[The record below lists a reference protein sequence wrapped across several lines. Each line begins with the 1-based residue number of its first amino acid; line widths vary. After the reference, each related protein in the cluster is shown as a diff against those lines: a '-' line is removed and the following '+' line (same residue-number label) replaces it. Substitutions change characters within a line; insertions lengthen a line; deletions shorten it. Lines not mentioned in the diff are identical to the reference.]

1 MHHQNDH
8 QNLRCGEPGWDI
20 LGEYSLDQ
28 LSFTDGSQDPLAA
41 GFLFQAAQD
50 AGIPLAL
57 LKSIDRTLTRL
68 IKQALVH
75 HNQERPDALVT
86 LRLLCQKK
94 IHAGKSSQKQSSQFE
109 AETML
114 DPNPMTIY
122 SDMEFS
128 GGWGYFLI
136 ERGCAAG
143 LDFAQTN
150 VHLIDLYLY
159 REGK

>member
-1 MHHQNDH
+1 MNHQHDH
-8 QNLRCGEPGWDI
+8 QNSKCGEPGWDI
-20 LGEYSLDQ
+20 LGEYSLNQ
-28 LSFTDGSQDPLAA
+28 LSFTEDNHDPLAA

-57 LKSIDRTLTRL
+57 LKTIDRTLGRI
-68 IKQALVH
+68 IKGALA
-75 HNQERPDALVT
+75 NANMQRSDALVT

-136 ERGCAAG
+136 ERGSGKA
-143 LDFAQTN
+143 LDFAQCPN
-150 VHLIDLYLY
+150 HLIDLYLY